1 VPSGGGVW
9 WAMGCEQCTIA
20 GVQWVLLERE
30 ILEEI

>member
-1 VPSGGGVW
+1 
-9 WAMGCEQCTIA
+9 MGCEQCTIA